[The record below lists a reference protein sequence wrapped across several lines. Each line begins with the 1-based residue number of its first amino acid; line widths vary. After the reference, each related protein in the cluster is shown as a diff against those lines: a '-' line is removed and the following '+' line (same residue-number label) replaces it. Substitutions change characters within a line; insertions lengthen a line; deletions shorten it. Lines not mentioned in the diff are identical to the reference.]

1 MIKRGRVEQNIAAR
15 WRTYTNL
22 IVQELDVLDCLVEH
36 RCRVRLHARTPRLI
50 HQFFVVVV
58 VVKGSI
64 RVACLIDLNKILNF
78 KNYIYGALT
87 FPKGE
92 TSCWSAVTLS
102 PSFSFLT

>member
-1 MIKRGRVEQNIAAR
+1 MP
-15 WRTYTNL
+15 
-22 IVQELDVLDCLVEH
+22 CPS
-36 RCRVRLHARTPRLI
+36 ARTHAEVDPS
-50 HQFFVVVV
+50 FFVVVV

>member
-1 MIKRGRVEQNIAAR
+1 MP
-15 WRTYTNL
+15 
-22 IVQELDVLDCLVEH
+22 CPS
-36 RCRVRLHARTPRLI
+36 ARTHAEVDPSF
-50 HQFFVVVV
+50 FFVVVV